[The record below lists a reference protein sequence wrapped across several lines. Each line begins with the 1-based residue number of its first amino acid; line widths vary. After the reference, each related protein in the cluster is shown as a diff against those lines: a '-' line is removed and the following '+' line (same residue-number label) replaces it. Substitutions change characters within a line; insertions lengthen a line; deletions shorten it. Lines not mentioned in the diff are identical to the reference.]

1 MSTNDCS
8 ASQELIEP
16 TNSTSLSQQSEL
28 DTNSRNNS
36 ENDTE
41 THFVSVSNRNW
52 NERDLPYTG

>member
-1 MSTNDCS
+1 MSTNDFS

-16 TNSTSLSQQSEL
+16 TNSISLSQQSEL
-28 DTNSRNNS
+28 DTNSRNNF

-41 THFVSVSNRNW
+41 IHFVSVSNRNW

>member
-16 TNSTSLSQQSEL
+16 TNSISLSQQSEL
-28 DTNSRNNS
+28 DTNSRNNF
-36 ENDTE
+36 ENDAE
-41 THFVSVSNRNW
+41 IHFVSVSNQNW

>member
-16 TNSTSLSQQSEL
+16 TNSIFLSQQSEL
-28 DTNSRNNS
+28 DTNSRNNF
-36 ENDTE
+36 ENDAE
-41 THFVSVSNRNW
+41 IHFVSVSNRNW